1 MSAIIYDFKAIG
13 AKLRRQ
19 RLDDWWEPAK
29 PEPEPKACP
38 ARSTRWAKCLSPQ
51 RSEVWIFP
59 ESTQP

>member
-29 PEPEPKACP
+29 PQPEPKATEP
-38 ARSTRWAKCLSPQ
+38 LLDEHEYWTGYAERL
-51 RSEVWIFP
+51 IFC
-59 ESTQP
+59 